1 MFYTDGRNPLLR
13 FWMTGES
20 IQNADGSWETQCPV
34 IATDEPLMAFANVI
48 YAIDPIQAPNH
59 PYNGQSEMASTSDY
73 AWAWPDQLKAAGVKT
88 QRIQNRQIDDFS
100 AGLRDWFGDLKN
112 NYWWSISSRKVAN
125 PRFMGPKGAELVF
138 EVNAPEPGTYI
149 GVRAWRNYM
158 NNHISEGQFYGFFE
172 LKNKGWNTVRIKTS
186 DLKNRFGWELDDW
199 HKLSMLELC
208 SAAWLKRDVE
218 GRYGGKIEERL
229 IGGQPKEKFTLQVG
243 RVPDKVSGWN
253 ESYYTEAGDEYTKFN
268 MVSKD
273 DLLARQRFRNMRWEG
288 GEYVQRTKSYE
299 REGYVDPKRK
309 ME

>member
-158 NNHISEGQFYGFFE
+158 NEHISEGQFYGFF
-172 LKNKGWNTVRIKTS
+172 
-186 DLKNRFGWELDDW
+186 
-199 HKLSMLELC
+199 
-208 SAAWLKRDVE
+208 
-218 GRYGGKIEERL
+218 
-229 IGGQPKEKFTLQVG
+229 
-243 RVPDKVSGWN
+243 
-253 ESYYTEAGDEYTKFN
+253 
-268 MVSKD
+268 
-273 DLLARQRFRNMRWEG
+273 
-288 GEYVQRTKSYE
+288 
-299 REGYVDPKRK
+299 
-309 ME
+309 